1 MEGVSA
7 AWLAELLDRDDVSS
21 VACEDMSGTGGLNC
35 PMTRL
40 LVTYKD
46 GGKAGL
52 VHKRHDADKRDMN
65 KQLGLA
71 REALFYKAFSSNE
84 TLGSIL
90 PKVWHAEGDMSTGEK
105 TIIMQDLGDAIQSG
119 YFFGPVSPH
128 NWDKDLLQKTRG
140 LSAKISALDVAK
152 VAARAAAEVH
162 ASFFRDIELAKD
174 GFSWLRGS
182 RWISGEGQALWEAYQ
197 GQSRAAWESLDFAN
211 SGVAWDPF
219 LRECIDAA
227 IGRAK
232 TENGGFSSFLA
243 WMEKAP
249 WSLVHGDFHPA
260 NCMLLAPPDPEGGLQ
275 KLRLILLDWENVGV
289 GSGPQEIAQFLISHM
304 DPGLRAT
311 VESEVLQ
318 EYYRSLISRNPQIAE
333 VMSYDECW
341 REYVAGGAGKWTW
354 FMPLLA
360 TGCPPKMT
368 QYFHDQLLAFL
379 KTHMLTPETMPMPR
393 S

>member
-1 MEGVSA
+1 
-7 AWLAELLDRDDVSS
+7 
-21 VACEDMSGTGGLNC
+21 
-35 PMTRL
+35 
-40 LVTYKD
+40 
-46 GGKAGL
+46 
-52 VHKRHDADKRDMN
+52 
-65 KQLGLA
+65 
-71 REALFYKAFSSNE
+71 
-84 TLGSIL
+84 
-90 PKVWHAEGDMSTGEK
+90 MSTGEK